1 MYRILNN
8 QKIRVIDGKYSKDNY
23 IFLVEQAYKK
33 KKITKEEYQELIDF
47 EQFRVYSIF
56 IRYY

>member
-8 QKIRVIDGKYSKDNY
+8 QKIRVIDGKYSKENY
-23 IFLVEQAYKK
+23 VFLVEQAYKK

-47 EQFRVYSIF
+47 E
-56 IRYY
+56 

>member
-8 QKIRVIDGKYSKDNY
+8 QKIRVIDGKYSTDNY

-47 EQFRVYSIF
+47 E
-56 IRYY
+56 

>member
-8 QKIRVIDGKYSKDNY
+8 QKSRVIDGKYSQDNY

-33 KKITKEEYQELIDF
+33 KKITKAEYQELIDF
-47 EQFRVYSIF
+47 E
-56 IRYY
+56 

>member
-8 QKIRVIDGKYSKDNY
+8 QKRRVIDGKYSKENY

-47 EQFRVYSIF
+47 E
-56 IRYY
+56 

>member
-8 QKIRVIDGKYSKDNY
+8 QKIRVIDGKYSEDNY

-47 EQFRVYSIF
+47 
-56 IRYY
+56 

>member
-1 MYRILNN
+1 MYKILNN
-8 QKIRVIDGKYSKDNY
+8 QKIRVINGKYIKDNY

-47 EQFRVYSIF
+47 S
-56 IRYY
+56 